1 MARYQCPDC
10 KYTYDETLG
19 HPHEG
24 FPAGTVWANVPDE
37 WACPDCAVRD
47 KVDFELIGGSPAAT
61 TSATQAVEVAAAA
74 HSAVTVTDTA
84 VIEKP
89 ASPMSEPAVRTTGV
103 LRAVASA
110 PEAMQSEAVVMD
122 GKSPSAGCKPFAK
135 WICITCGHIYDEALG
150 DASDGF
156 AAGTRFED
164 IPDDWC
170 CPDCGATKKDYVLC
184 QET

>member
-1 MARYQCPDC
+1 VAKYQCPDC

-24 FPAGTVWANVPDE
+24 FPAGTAWGNVPDD

-61 TSATQAVEVAAAA
+61 APAVQAVEVV
-74 HSAVTVTDTA
+74 AVTRSVARVTDTA
-84 VIEKP
+84 AIMNHVAPVSK
-89 ASPMSEPAVRTTGV
+89 PAVRPEAV
-103 LRAVASA
+103 LRATA
-110 PEAMQSEAVVMD
+110 PAAEAVQPEVVTMD
-122 GKSPSAGCKPFAK
+122 GRPASAGCKPLAK

-150 DASDGF
+150 DAFGGF

-170 CPDCGATKKDYVLC
+170 CPDCGATKQDYVLY